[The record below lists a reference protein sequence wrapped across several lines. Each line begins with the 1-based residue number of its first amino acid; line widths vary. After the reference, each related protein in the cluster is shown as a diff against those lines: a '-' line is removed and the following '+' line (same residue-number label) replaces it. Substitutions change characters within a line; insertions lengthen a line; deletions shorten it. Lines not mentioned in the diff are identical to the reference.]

1 MSVFFFFFF
10 FLFLWQVKISME
22 YPLRP
27 PLFGLSLYSAAEN
40 HDENNGSERYNELR
54 AMEAE
59 VSKQCLME

>member
-1 MSVFFFFFF
+1 
-10 FLFLWQVKISME
+10 ME

-59 VSKQCLME
+59 VSKQCLLE